1 MRQPSHSL
9 IIIPVGTPATIE
21 PLIPTNMIP
30 MARPRIAGVTNSVAS
45 IVAIRQTAA
54 LAIAIPIRAANR
66 TP

>member
-1 MRQPSHSL
+1 
-9 IIIPVGTPATIE
+9 
-21 PLIPTNMIP
+21 
-30 MARPRIAGVTNSVAS
+30 MARPRIAGMTNSVAS